1 MKTLYLSD
9 LDGTLLRR
17 DQTLS
22 DFTLQ
27 AIDALV
33 ERGMVFS
40 YATARSVVTASKVT
54 QGLRLEVPVIVHN
67 GAFIRHPG
75 TGEVVQGSYL
85 GEEGS
90 RVLEDLIGNGIY
102 PLVYSMNDGQEKFR
116 YIPEKTTPGMRRF
129 LGTREGDPRAMPVH
143 DAAALLQGE
152 PYYITCVDAPEKLRY
167 HYEKH
172 KDTLRCILYTE
183 IYSGDLF
190 LELMPKAASKASA
203 ALQLKTLL
211 GCDRLVVFGDGKNDL
226 DLFRAADECYAVRNA
241 EEEVKV
247 LATAVIG
254 SNQEDGVA
262 RWLLENV

>member
-22 DFTLQ
+22 EFTLRT
-27 AIDALV
+27 IDALV

-67 GAFIRHPG
+67 GAFIRDPC
-75 TGEVVQGSYL
+75 TGEVVQGFYL
-85 GEEGS
+85 GEEGR
-90 RVLEDLIGNGIY
+90 RVLEDLTGNGVY

-116 YIPEKTTPGMRRF
+116 YVPEKLTPGMRRF
-129 LGTREGDPRAMPVH
+129 LGTRQNDPRALPVQTVE
-143 DAAALLQGE
+143 ALFRGD
-152 PYYITCVDAPEKLRY
+152 PYYITCVDAPEKLR
-167 HYEKH
+167 HFYEKYREVLH
-172 KDTLRCILYTE
+172 CILYTE

-190 LELMPKAASKASA
+190 LELMPKEASKANA
-203 ALQLKTLL
+203 ALRLKMLL

-226 DLFRAADECYAVRNA
+226 DLFRVADECYAVANA
-241 EEEVKV
+241 EEEVKA

-254 SNQEDGVA
+254 KNQDDGVA